1 MILKL
6 NEDKLPIKYILGIHE
21 SLPEYPDGFDILYEK
36 IRRHAGEEKKW
47 NFTKHACMKYFLK
60 DADENK
66 VDEALQQVIDEG
78 WIRTI
83 NETKGKES
91 FKIIKN
97 PFE

>member
-6 NEDKLPIKYILGIHE
+6 DENKLPIKYILGIHE
-21 SLPEYPDGFDILYEK
+21 SLPDSPTGMDILYEK
-36 IRRHAGEEKKW
+36 VRRHVGEEKKW
-47 NFTKHACMKYFLK
+47 NFTKHSVMRYMLK
-60 DADENK
+60 NANEDR
-66 VDEALQQVIDEG
+66 VDEVLKELIKDG

-91 FKIIKN
+91 FKILIN